1 VKAARGASDRVPWRA
16 LAWSVLIPNLF
27 QAMCQGVAVPAIP
40 LRAHELTNSVAVAA
54 IAAAMLSLGQLLTT
68 LPAGWLVARF
78 GERFAMT
85 SSTGAT
91 ILGVLLAYFAPGIGV
106 FLVGVALIG
115 AGGSVFQLAR
125 QSWITITVPAGVRGR
140 TLSAVAGL
148 NRLGSLVGP
157 LIAAAVFQVA
167 GNTKTAFLVSAG
179 LSVTLLIIVLAVKVP
194 DDDRAADRAERGPGV
209 LTTIVANRRLLSTL
223 GATVSIISSMRSTRR
238 IIVPLVGVAIG
249 LDAVTI
255 ALLVSLGA
263 AIDVILAYT
272 GGYITDRLGRLWVAL
287 PTMIA
292 FAISYFLVAVVF
304 VVPSAGIALL
314 VTSVI
319 IGSMANGISGG
330 LLATMGSDLADPRQP
345 APFLSSWR
353 LISDMGSNL
362 APWVIAGLT
371 AVASIGVA
379 TTSLGALSVL
389 GAVLLPRFMHRYLPS
404 RQVKANETG

>member
-1 VKAARGASDRVPWRA
+1 MPWRA

-27 QAMCQGVAVPAIP
+27 QAMCSGVAAPAIP

-85 SSTGAT
+85 SSTAAT
-91 ILGVLLAYFAPGIGV
+91 ILGALLAYFANGIGV

-115 AGGSVFQLAR
+115 AGASVFQLAR

-148 NRLGSLVGP
+148 NRLGSFVGP
-157 LIAAAVFQVA
+157 LITAAVFQFA
-167 GNTKTAFLVSAG
+167 GDTKTAFLVSAG
-179 LSVTLLIIVLAVKVP
+179 LSGTLLFIVLAVKVP
-194 DDDRAADRAERGPGV
+194 DDDRAAERAEGGAGV
-209 LTTIVANRRLLSTL
+209 FTTIVANRRLLSTL
-223 GATVSIISSMRSTRR
+223 GVTASLISTMRSTRR

-263 AIDVILAYT
+263 AIDVVLAYT

-292 FAISYFLVAVVF
+292 FATSYFMVALVF
-304 VVPSAGIALL
+304 VFPSAGVALL
-314 VTSVI
+314 VTSVVI
-319 IGSMANGISGG
+319 ASVANGISGG

-353 LISDMGSNL
+353 LVSDMGSNF

-371 AVASIGVA
+371 AIATIGVA
-379 TTSLGALSVL
+379 TTSLGALSLL
-389 GAVLLPRFMHRYLPS
+389 GAVLLPRFMRRYLPH
-404 RQVKANETG
+404 R

>member
-1 VKAARGASDRVPWRA
+1 MPWRA

-27 QAMCQGVAVPAIP
+27 QAMCSGVAAPAIP
-40 LRAHELTNSVAVAA
+40 LRAHELTNSVALAA
-54 IAAAMLSLGQLLTT
+54 IAAAILSLGQMLTT

-85 SSTGAT
+85 SSTAAT
-91 ILGVLLAYFAPGIGV
+91 ILGALLAYFATGIWV
-106 FLVGVALIG
+106 FLLGVALIG
-115 AGGSVFQLAR
+115 AGASVFQLAR

-148 NRLGSLVGP
+148 NRLGSFVGP
-157 LIAAAVFQVA
+157 LIAAGVFLLA
-167 GNTKTAFLVSAG
+167 GDTRTAFLVSAG
-179 LSVTLLIIVLAVKVP
+179 LSVTLLVIVLVVKVP
-194 DDDRAADRAERGPGV
+194 DDRAEVRAETGPGV
-209 LTTIVANRRLLSTL
+209 FTTIVANRRLLSTL
-223 GATVSIISSMRSTRR
+223 GATASLISTMRSTRR
-238 IIVPLVGVAIG
+238 IIVPLVGVTIG

-263 AIDVILAYT
+263 AIDVLLAYT
-272 GGYITDRLGRLWVAL
+272 GGYLTDRLGRLWVAL

-292 FAISYFLVAVVF
+292 FATSYFLVALVF
-304 VVPSAGIALL
+304 VFPSAGFALL

-319 IGSMANGISGG
+319 LASVANGISGG

-353 LISDMGSNL
+353 LVSDMGSNL

-371 AVASIGVA
+371 AIATIGVA
-379 TTSLGALSVL
+379 TTSLGALSLL
-389 GAVLLPRFMHRYLPS
+389 GAALLPRFMRRYLPH
-404 RQVKANETG
+404 R

>member
-1 VKAARGASDRVPWRA
+1 VKAAQGASDRVPWRA

-40 LRAHELTNSVAVAA
+40 LRAHELTGSVALAA
-54 IAAAMLSLGQLLTT
+54 IAAAILSLGQMLTT

-85 SSTGAT
+85 SSTAAT
-91 ILGVLLAYFAPGIGV
+91 ILGALLAYFATGIGV
-106 FLVGVALIG
+106 FVVGVALIG
-115 AGGSVFQLAR
+115 AGASVFQLAR
-125 QSWITITVPAGVRGR
+125 QSWITITVPAAVRGR

-148 NRLGSLVGP
+148 NRLGNFVGP
-157 LIAAAVFQVA
+157 LIAAAVFLLA
-167 GNTKTAFLVSAG
+167 GDTRTAFLVSAG
-179 LSVTLLIIVLAVKVP
+179 LSVTLLIIVLVVRVA
-194 DDDRAADRAERGPGV
+194 DDDRAADRAEGGPGV
-209 LTTIVANRRLLSTL
+209 FTTIVANRRLLSTL
-223 GATVSIISSMRSTRR
+223 GATASLISTMRSTRR

-272 GGYITDRLGRLWVAL
+272 GGYLTDRLGRLWVAL
-287 PTMIA
+287 PSMIA
-292 FAISYFLVAVVF
+292 FAISYFGVALVF
-304 VVPSAGIALL
+304 VIPSAGTALL
-314 VTSVI
+314 VTSVVI
-319 IGSMANGISGG
+319 ASVANGISGG

-353 LISDMGSNL
+353 LVSDMGSNL

-371 AVASIGVA
+371 AVATIGVA
-379 TTSLGALSVL
+379 TTSLGALSLL
-389 GAVLLPRFMHRYLPS
+389 GAVLLPRFMRRYLP
-404 RQVKANETG
+404 RTVGRDG